1 MNKVYYEALFFHDIK
16 MFLGEEF
23 LLEDAFYDL
32 LNGFYDNYKDKY
44 IEEFNLITTKDP
56 KKMFECLILM
66 ENDYELVKILDEIGA
81 LNMLKIGNLATL
93 FVEYI
98 YKIYDYRYVRYKS

>member
-1 MNKVYYEALFFHDIK
+1 MNKVYNEALFFHDIK

-23 LLEDAFYDL
+23 LLEDTFYDL
-32 LNGFYDNYKDKY
+32 LNGFFDNYRY
-44 IEEFNLITTKDP
+44 EYVEEFELIESEDQ

-66 ENDYELVKILDEIGA
+66 ENDQELIKMLDEIGF
-81 LNMLKIGNLATL
+81 LNTQKIGNLATL